1 MLRPD
6 LVIGERC
13 RIEPLDMKSVFVCTR
28 MAWHGDG
35 ARTRD
40 KLCSGTINYSLCS
53 RTLCS
58 GTQLIT
64 ACVAGHVAG
73 HDFNY

>member
-35 ARTRD
+35 AWTRD
-40 KLCSGTINYSLCS
+40 K
-53 RTLCS
+53 LCS

-64 ACVAGHVAG
+64 ACVAGHCVAG
-73 HDFNY
+73 HN